1 MTLPSW
7 GLALFNGSR
16 ILLPLF
22 DEVFGI
28 RGEWCPED
36 GDGHVWLSFS
46 SSAPSLP
53 RLARL
58 DCDSLFGSREKP
70 ATFQIGLDTSIC
82 HGHYWNT
89 EIVNFFK
96 PQSPQH
102 FGCQILFSVQVD
114 YGRRTTY
121 CGVSI
126 WITISNGNIKACSL
140 LSMSSIQTLKYYD
153 WSRNL
158 QEAGWGVG
166 VRQRLDWYSQD
177 RETWHTL
184 VNAIINLQVP

>member
-1 MTLPSW
+1 MV
-7 GLALFNGSR
+7 SR
-16 ILLPLF
+16 RWRWPCLIKLLKL
-22 DEVFGI
+22 
-28 RGEWCPED
+28 R
-36 GDGHVWLSFS
+36 
-46 SSAPSLP
+46 SLT
-53 RLARL
+53 AST
-58 DCDSLFGSREKP
+58 CK
-70 ATFQIGLDTSIC
+70 IGLWQSVREQGETCNISNWF
-82 HGHYWNT
+82 GHRHLSWSLLKFWT
-89 EIVNFFK
+89 VNFFK
-96 PQSPQH
+96 PQSPQY

-140 LSMSSIQTLKYYD
+140 LSPSSIQTLKYYD

-177 RETWHTL
+177 REMWHAL
-184 VNAIINLQVP
+184 VNAVINLQVP

>member
-28 RGEWCPED
+28 RGEWHPED

-53 RLARL
+53 RLARF

-70 ATFQIGLDTSIC
+70 ATFQIGLNTNTC
-82 HGHYWNT
+82 HGHYWNSGNCPFFEAT
-89 EIVNFFK
+89 KPTIFWRSDPLQSSGRLGLGKGNYLFWCVHLNNYFWWAYQSMFSTFPELDSASEI
-96 PQSPQH
+96 
-102 FGCQILFSVQVD
+102 LWLVQESSRFIWLRI
-114 YGRRTTY
+114 GR
-121 CGVSI
+121 CG
-126 WITISNGNIKACSL
+126 AL
-140 LSMSSIQTLKYYD
+140 LWL
-153 WSRNL
+153 L
-158 QEAGWGVG
+158 
-166 VRQRLDWYSQD
+166 
-177 RETWHTL
+177 
-184 VNAIINLQVP
+184 